1 MSRTDKDQPWRLDE
15 NRPTLEN
22 RFTAAGWR
30 WYLRR
35 YGHPPAWY
43 CRHVWHAPQRTL
55 LKSQLSKAR
64 KEYHGS
70 GEVEVIP
77 STAQHRHNG
86 RWSYL

>member
-15 NRPTLEN
+15 TRPEPEN
-22 RFTAAGWR
+22 RFTAAGWK
-30 WYLRR
+30 WYIRR

-43 CRHVWHAPQRTL
+43 CRHVWYGPQRTL
-55 LKSQLSKAR
+55 LRSQLSKAR

-86 RWSYL
+86 RWSWL